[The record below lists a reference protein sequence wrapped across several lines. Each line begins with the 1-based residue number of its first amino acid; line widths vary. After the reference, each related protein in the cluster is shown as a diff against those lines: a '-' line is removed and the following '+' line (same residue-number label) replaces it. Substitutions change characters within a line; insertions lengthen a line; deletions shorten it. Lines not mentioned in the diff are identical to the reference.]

1 MLLLAYSLDTL
12 LTVQIVGIFLTLLIF
27 SIISYKIEKKLDKYL
42 KDKNDE

>member
-1 MLLLAYSLDTL
+1 MLLLAYSLNTL